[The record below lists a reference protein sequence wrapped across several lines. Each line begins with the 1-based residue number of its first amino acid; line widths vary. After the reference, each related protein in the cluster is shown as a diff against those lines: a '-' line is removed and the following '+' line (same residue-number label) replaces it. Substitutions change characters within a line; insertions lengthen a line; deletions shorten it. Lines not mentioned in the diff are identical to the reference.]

1 MEKCNETKK
10 LLENKQ
16 SSAFDTNVGFL
27 TGHSLV
33 QLQPPDWTHK
43 NSARR
48 TRFPSLLLVT
58 TPAVP
63 IPEKCSQ
70 PHGNCSEAPTTTSSI
85 SSDPISLD
93 DYNIDL
99 AQEILKE

>member
-1 MEKCNETKK
+1 MEKYKETKK
-10 LLENKQ
+10 LPENKQ
-16 SSAFDTNVGFL
+16 SSASDTNVGFV

-33 QLQPPDWTHK
+33 QLQPVDWTRK
-43 NSARR
+43 DSACR

-58 TPAVP
+58 TPVVP

-70 PHGNCSEAPTTTSSI
+70 PHGNSSEAPTTTSSI

-93 DYNIDL
+93 DYNSDL
-99 AQEILKE
+99 AQEIL